1 MKPLFS
7 IADSVASCSADSRD
21 KSNPDPL
28 FRGYLERVTFDPRG
42 MLSLVAFRGTRPMM
56 PAEVRSCIEG
66 ADLAPVAKRY
76 EIDFLFDGR
85 SYHVSPASRAALR
98 DYLEY
103 KH

>member
-1 MKPLFS
+1 
-7 IADSVASCSADSRD
+7 
-21 KSNPDPL
+21 
-28 FRGYLERVTFDPRG
+28 
-42 MLSLVAFRGTRPMM
+42 MM